1 MVLDTS
7 DTNSHFYHNTSKN
20 KVHNK
25 KINDFKRMECGAY
38 DATILFSWQ
47 FKAKQSL
54 SKPSRGA
61 MWVDRNAEQWLTK
74 DIDIL
79 SSLNVFVTCFIYE
92 M

>member
-1 MVLDTS
+1 MLLDKS
-7 DTNSHFYHNTSKN
+7 DTYSHFSRHTSKK
-20 KVHNK
+20 KVHYE
-25 KINDFKRMECGAY
+25 KINDFKHMEWEAY